1 MANAN
6 PDEVDHQVLQFRMTQ
21 AERRKVSR
29 LIHRRDALHEQH
41 NSEELSWDDY
51 RLASNPINQELA
63 DIASE
68 VGKRTLRELPL
79 TLRTDWSDHVKHN
92 PVVVLEIVLS
102 SDWKGGYSWCGE
114 GYELR
119 KDGSVGIKHGRI
131 RLDNHLVW
139 RRHLDG
145 AWKPLIGKA

>member
-1 MANAN
+1 MGISN
-6 PDEVDHQVLQFRMTQ
+6 PDDVDHQVLQFRTTQ
-21 AERRKVSR
+21 TERRKVSR
-29 LIHRRDALHEQH
+29 LIHRRDALHEQR

-51 RLASNPINQELA
+51 LLACNPIDKELA

-68 VGKRTLRELPL
+68 VGKRTLGELPL
-79 TLRTDWSDHVKHN
+79 TLCTDLSGHTGCN
-92 PVVVLEIVLS
+92 PVVVIEIKLS
-102 SDWKGGYSWCGE
+102 SWNGEYSWMGE
-114 GYELR
+114 GCELR